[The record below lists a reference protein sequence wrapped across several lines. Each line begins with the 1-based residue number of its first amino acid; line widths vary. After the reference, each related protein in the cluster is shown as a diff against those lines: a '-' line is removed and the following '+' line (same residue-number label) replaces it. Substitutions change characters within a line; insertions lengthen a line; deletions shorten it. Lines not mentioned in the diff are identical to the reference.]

1 MALLT
6 LHRKQRSKWAVPYWI
21 CINGC
26 PLGLMRTPEVNM
38 KMPAGTFTVEMK
50 IMFKVW
56 KWTGGLGGR
65 KTVTMG
71 ENDHLHIHITD
82 RERWWNWLFNLDLV
96 LWLVRFCFTLPD
108 PWGLVYHIVSDG
120 FFVVWLLRLWIIRKR
135 YFKLEIKE

>member
-50 IMFKVW
+50 ILFKVW

-65 KTVTMG
+65 KTVTIG

-96 LWLVRFCFTLPD
+96 LWLVSFASLCPILGGWCTTLCPTD
-108 PWGLVYHIVSDG
+108 SSSCGYCACGSSGSVISN
-120 FFVVWLLRLWIIRKR
+120 LR
-135 YFKLEIKE
+135 